1 MTFASE
7 MVRFPLDVTT
17 LKIITVVL
25 AAITFPVAAA
35 QAAAEDGP
43 LKLFKYFCLE
53 TAIQPARIAERVAM
67 QSEWEAAPP
76 ESLSR
81 PFKGSQAWILEGR
94 VEKGHL
100 SSGYAPLTKTTDLRL
115 CTLSMPKGA
124 LTLDDA
130 VSFLKSAGGR
140 LAHPWG
146 KHNAA
151 SPVLAFQVEGDH
163 VYLGAQLLADQT
175 TLQLLAM
182 DGIDDEVKAA
192 IEFARQANSRSLPHD
207 MATS

>member
-7 MVRFPLDVTT
+7 MSRFPIGVATV
-17 LKIITVVL
+17 KIITVVL

-35 QAAAEDGP
+35 QAAAEDSP

-53 TAIQPARIAERVAM
+53 TAIQPARIAERAAIH
-67 QSEWEAAPP
+67 SDWEAAPP
-76 ESLSR
+76 QSLSR
-81 PFKGSQAWILEGR
+81 ALKEPQAWIFEGR
-94 VEKGHL
+94 VEMGHL
-100 SSGYAPLTKTTDLRL
+100 SSGYVPLTKTTDLRL

-130 VSFLKSAGGR
+130 VSFLKSAGGL

-146 KHNAA
+146 KHNAE

-163 VYLGAQLLADQT
+163 VYLGAQFLADQT

-192 IEFARQANSRSLPHD
+192 IEFARQANERFLPQD
-207 MATS
+207 QAKP

>member
-7 MVRFPLDVTT
+7 MSRFPIGVATV
-17 LKIITVVL
+17 KIITVML
-25 AAITFPVAAA
+25 AAITFSVVAA
-35 QAAAEDGP
+35 QAAAEDNP

-53 TAIQPARIAERVAM
+53 TAIQPARIAERVSM
-67 QSEWEAAPP
+67 HSEWEAAPP
-76 ESLSR
+76 KSLSSAL
-81 PFKGSQAWILEGR
+81 KESQAWILAGR
-94 VEKGHL
+94 VEKGHV

-130 VSFLKSAGGR
+130 VSYLKSAGGL

-151 SPVLAFQVEGDH
+151 SPVLAFQVKGDH

-192 IEFARQANSRSLPHD
+192 IEFARQAN
-207 MATS
+207 